1 MTDKGRQLQPCLPAA
16 SGFHAGRTADGGESA
31 AYFRVHVRFVRN
43 ETKRNVDPIF
53 DRDPSIERKGKEK
66 KKKKE
71 GKFFPPQTRIR
82 DFRGSFDATP
92 LDASLPVFSRSI
104 AVTDCGNVYKARV
117 TRKGEGTARALARL
131 Q

>member
-1 MTDKGRQLQPCLPAA
+1 MQAELLMAA
-16 SGFHAGRTADGGESA
+16 SQLPI
-31 AYFRVHVRFVRN
+31 FVYTYDSYK
-43 ETKRNVDPIF
+43 TKRNVDPIF

-92 LDASLPVFSRSI
+92 LGASLPVFSRSI

-117 TRKGEGTARALARL
+117 TRKGEGTLYARL